1 MSRYNSS
8 KERWVKR
15 LLPKSQKRN
24 YQIKID
30 QKKVDQWENASALLP
45 PPHVIKVRTVAAFQ
59 KQTSYKVLVETGTFM
74 GDMIL
79 SQLDNFDK
87 IYSIEL
93 SERFWKNAKVLFK
106 EEHKVNLLQG
116 DSGKKMHELIKKID
130 EPAVFWLDGHYSGA
144 DTAKGEKSS
153 PIYEELRAIFSSN
166 LAHCLLIDDARLF
179 DGTDDYPKLE
189 ELKSFILKNR
199 VNAKINIDA
208 DTISVVY

>member
-1 MSRYNSS
+1 MSRYNSRT
-8 KERWVKR
+8 ERWTKR
-15 LLPKSQKRN
+15 FIQEAKKEE
-24 YQIKID
+24 YQ
-30 QKKVDQWENASALLP
+30 QKVDAAKIKEWEDNGQPSP

-79 SQLDNFDK
+79 SQLDNFNK

-208 DTISVVY
+208 DTISVIY